1 MELEEHHRQFFYD
14 LAKLFGRYA
23 AMLDEDGIV
32 LFRDGL
38 LVENEPGTASGD
50 SCEVTESYKLIE
62 VKEDSDGVEVVIG
75 QQVVR
80 TEEEQETITVEYDDC
95 YNDEYKA

>member
-1 MELEEHHRQFFYD
+1 MELEAHHRQFFND

-38 LVENEPGTASGD
+38 LVDKKPGTSSGD
-50 SCEVTESYKLIE
+50 SCEVTESFKLIE
-62 VKEDSDGVEVVIG
+62 IKDNDDGAEVVIG

-80 TEEEQETITVEYDDC
+80 TEEEQESITVDYDEC
-95 YNDEYKA
+95 YD